1 MAAPA
6 KDSDRVGD
14 ALAAV
19 GVLPVLIDPLSAS
32 GPGRPL
38 LRSDS
43 LVERLTRYSCAELQA
58 LPLGEDS
65 AMEDSALWW
74 SAWNTWCQIGA
85 DSTRPP
91 ANLTLPVPTTHRL
104 SFIPSQPFLTALVQ
118 IFPVLYQHIKADFGM
133 KELRKLGVVLH
144 GTVSVPISSDASP
157 FILPSYNE
165 AVLTSLQEAVLISLD
180 VLQKVGRKEDKCK
193 KEGIWVE
200 LFSLSSIHNG
210 IMPDVVK
217 KKNKLQFYIIGL
229 KFGGVP

>member
-1 MAAPA
+1 MAAPG
-6 KDSDRVGD
+6 KDSDRAGD

-43 LVERLTRYSCAELQA
+43 LVERLTRYNCAELQA
-58 LPLGEDS
+58 LHLEEDS

-91 ANLTLPVPTTHRL
+91 ANLTLPVPVAERL

-118 IFPVLYQHIKADFGM
+118 IFPVLYQHIKTDFGM
-133 KELRKLGVVLH
+133 EELRKLGVVLH
-144 GTVSVPISSDASP
+144 GAVSVPISSEASP
-157 FILPSYNE
+157 FILPSYSE

-180 VLQKVGRKEDKCK
+180 ALQKVSRK
-193 KEGIWVE
+193 
-200 LFSLSSIHNG
+200 
-210 IMPDVVK
+210 
-217 KKNKLQFYIIGL
+217 
-229 KFGGVP
+229 GV